1 MLQIVLAAI
10 IVNASAAQQA
20 SLNYEAFASFYTRLM
35 NGETTAQLEDT
46 VPGLRRNLKTASRV
60 SADYWTDCTPYDELA
75 KEDILPVRVLEA
87 LGIRRT
93 VDGGVAHVPAG
104 VMHTY
109 GYLFSQLKTAYG
121 LKGKRWIESRLDER
135 LGLPA
140 GTFSP
145 YTLRGEFASN
155 VTSALLQLAG
165 EKPKLARAARLRPSA
180 KVLGRIEQNVTWRAP
195 DGQEISAVV
204 VTRLV
209 ELRPLEGFERSD
221 VALLIYEVVR
231 DRRRRLVTAFPVGRG
246 FADDLSASKPSEEA
260 AFKPRFNL
268 YVDPS
273 WTVGAQKNSG
283 FLLAAGRD
291 D

>member
-1 MLQIVLAAI
+1 MRLLFSLLPFLSASSGPPAAL
-10 IVNASAAQQA
+10 S
-20 SLNYEAFASFYTRLM
+20 YETFAGLYARLLG
-35 NGETTAQLEDT
+35 GETAVQISDT
-46 VPGLRRNLKTASRV
+46 MPGLSHNLKTALRV
-60 SADYWTDCTPYDELA
+60 SESYWTDCTPYDELA
-75 KEDILPVRVLEA
+75 KEDILPVGVLAA
-87 LGIRRT
+87 LGIPRRI
-93 VDGGVAHVPAG
+93 DGGVAHVPAG

-145 YTLRGEFASN
+145 QAPRGEFASN

-165 EKPKLARAARLRPSA
+165 EKPKLSRAARLKPSA
-180 KVLGRIEQNVTWRAP
+180 AVLGRIEQNVTWRAP
-195 DGQEISAVV
+195 DGREIAAVV

-209 ELRPLEGFERSD
+209 ELKPLEGLETDD

-231 DRRRRLVTAFPVGRG
+231 DGRRRLVTAFPVGRG
-246 FADDLSASKPSEEA
+246 FADELARAKFSEEA

-273 WTVGAQKNSG
+273 WVVVAQKSAG
-283 FLLAAGRD
+283 FLPEARRED
-291 D
+291 

>member
-1 MLQIVLAAI
+1 M
-10 IVNASAAQQA
+10 NYETFA
-20 SLNYEAFASFYTRLM
+20 SLYARLM
-35 NGETTAQLEDT
+35 NGETAARLEDA
-46 VPGLRRNLKTASRV
+46 VPGLKRNLKTASRV

-75 KEDILPVRVLEA
+75 KEDILPVQVLEA

-145 YTLRGEFASN
+145 YTPRGEFASN
-155 VTSALLQLAG
+155 VTSVLLQLAG
-165 EKPKLARAARLRPSA
+165 ERPKLARAARLRPTA
-180 KVLGRIEQNVTWRAP
+180 KILGRIEQNVTWRAL
-195 DGQEISAVV
+195 GGEEISALV

-209 ELRPLEGFERSD
+209 ELRPLAGFETSD

-231 DRRRRLVTAFPVGRG
+231 DGRRRLVTAFPVGRG
-246 FADDLSASKPSEEA
+246 FADDLTAAKPSEEA
-260 AFKPRFNL
+260 SFRPRFNL
-268 YVDPS
+268 FIDPS
-273 WTVGAQKNSG
+273 WTVVAQKNSG
-283 FLLAAGRD
+283 FLVGAGRD